1 MIHLRVICVIALTL
15 LDRSKQTLKW
25 AFPCFTLTGN
35 VPRKGYTSASSSHRT
50 RATFDGMSTATFPA
64 SDKDLEFLH
73 EKWWRNGNSWFCL
86 LKSWFKNHRSV
97 LKTLTLGK
105 KTLKFSGVTFQ
116 PLHWIKLMANTQCR
130 MKVSYAVRIWKED
143 AFYSKTG
150 LLCNYQKVPRSWS

>member
-15 LDRSKQTLKW
+15 LDRSKQTLKK

-64 SDKDLEFLH
+64 SDNDLEFLH

-105 KTLKFSGVTFQ
+105 KTLKFSGVTFTLNYIDGEYSVSNESFLCSENLEGRRFLFKNRT
-116 PLHWIKLMANTQCR
+116 PL
-130 MKVSYAVRIWKED
+130 
-143 AFYSKTG
+143 
-150 LLCNYQKVPRSWS
+150 